1 MKLFYGNDRLAT
13 EKAIKA
19 LFGDEFETVNGDED
33 FDAESLFLGMSLFQ
47 EERKILLKNLNQN
60 KLVWQKLPDYM
71 ATPHQIIIWNEKIDA
86 RDKVIKSL
94 KALGVE
100 MREFKRAEKI
110 DQGAVFKVFD
120 AVWARKAQVA
130 LKLCK
135 ELEKTN
141 DPFAFVGLLT
151 TQIARKLLI
160 KSSEKRAA
168 AMLKTLAQIDVKMK
182 QSGVEPW
189 ALVKIAVAKLASL

>member
-1 MKLFYGNDRLAT
+1 
-13 EKAIKA
+13 
-19 LFGDEFETVNGDED
+19 
-33 FDAESLFLGMSLFQ
+33 
-47 EERKILLKNLNQN
+47 
-60 KLVWQKLPDYM
+60 M

>member
-1 MKLFYGNDRLAT
+1 MKLFYGNDRLST

-33 FDAESLFLGMSLFQ
+33 FDAESLFLGMTLFQ

-60 KLVWQKLPDYM
+60 KLVWQKLLDYM

-110 DQGAVFKVFD
+110 DQGVVFKVFD

-151 TQIARKLLI
+151 TQIARKLLV